1 MKALTEEE
9 RIDLLIANLE
19 NGMAK
24 KFAEKIGVAPSNI
37 TRLRSGEYRLDKFKD
52 RIMAAYPQ
60 VSRTWLDTGLGYP
73 GDLSAS
79 MIKDRLTDEIAEK
92 DKLIGSLRRE
102 LDTQRKVIDRLLK
115 EKK

>member
-1 MKALTEEE
+1 
-9 RIDLLIANLE
+9 LE
-19 NGMAK
+19 
-24 KFAEKIGVAPSNI
+24 
-37 TRLRSGEYRLDKFKD
+37 KFKD
-52 RIMAAYPQ
+52 RIMEAYPQ

-73 GDLSAS
+73 GDLSAG

-102 LDTQRKVIDRLLK
+102 LDTQRNVIDRLLK